1 MLLII
6 GTKSMNYYHK
16 MLMPLYKLRKEETMK
31 KNNNK
36 NYLHRHVVP
45 SVNKPVLCLWLCFLM
60 KCMTVIFFFE
70 SDAWDSWYDETDAI
84 VFIGTSFAVQLTSE
98 AIKRAKRHNIALFN
112 INLKP
117 PPAYLKSL
125 TNRSIMAPCD
135 LILPRLYEHV
145 QQALL
150 RTTTK

>member
-1 MLLII
+1 
-6 GTKSMNYYHK
+6 
-16 MLMPLYKLRKEETMK
+16 
-31 KNNNK
+31 
-36 NYLHRHVVP
+36 
-45 SVNKPVLCLWLCFLM
+45 
-60 KCMTVIFFFE
+60 MTVIFFFE